1 MRHFRRGH
9 GGHAD
14 GASGSCLAKPS
25 TQTHLPDR
33 VTGPIDIDKSQPLS
47 MIVSQSWEVISND
60 HETIQMIGQHWYQDL
75 ILDRVGT

>member
-1 MRHFRRGH
+1 
-9 GGHAD
+9 
-14 GASGSCLAKPS
+14 
-25 TQTHLPDR
+25 LPDR